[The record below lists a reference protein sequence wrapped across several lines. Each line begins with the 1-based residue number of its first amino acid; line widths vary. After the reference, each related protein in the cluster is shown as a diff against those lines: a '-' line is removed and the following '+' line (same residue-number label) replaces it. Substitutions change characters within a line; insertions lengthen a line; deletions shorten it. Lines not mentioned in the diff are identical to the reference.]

1 MPVMAGP
8 EMTEAAIAD
17 CLAQSVPTRVLV
29 ILQGV
34 SGSFRDRLEAIAE
47 QEPRLLIWSHDP
59 CLPSLSAT
67 WNRALQF
74 VWGCGGEEALVV
86 NNDLRIDACTVLTL
100 KLVMAEEQ
108 ALFVSAVGVT
118 QEQYDTFQKA
128 PGITV
133 RTMADQKGGPDF
145 SCFLISRRG
154 HWKYP
159 FDEAF
164 IPAFCEDLD
173 MHRRYMLGGDGDQI
187 FSVNLPFWHLGGG
200 SQTIKTMT
208 PEARQQHEARIGISR
223 KHYEAKWGGP
233 VNQER
238 YTIPFDAASAQDG
251 VTTPELQRLIQGGGD
266 VVPHE
271 ITTHGPV
278 MLPTRQQELQA
289 RVAAGELLSDREND
303 ELQHGL

>member
-47 QEPRLLIWSHDP
+47 QEPRLLIWAHDP

-86 NNDLRIDACTVLTL
+86 NNDVRLDERTVSCLQAILTWP
-100 KLVMAEEQ
+100 KKDN
-108 ALFVSAVGVT
+108 LFVSAVGVT
-118 QEQYDTFQKA
+118 EQQFAERPDPLFPQAAHPGDSIPELEAVYDSLS
-128 PGITV
+128 
-133 RTMADQKGGPDF
+133 KGGPDF

-173 MHRRYMLGGDGDQI
+173 MHRRYMLGGDGDTI

-223 KHYEAKWGGP
+223 AHYEKKWGGP

-238 YTIPFDAASAQDG
+238 YTIPFDKSTEQDG
-251 VTTPELQRLIQGGGD
+251 VTTPELQRAVQGNAPGSIEAVLATFKD
-266 VVPHE
+266 E
-271 ITTHGPV
+271 EGP
-278 MLPTRQQELQA
+278 LPGE
-289 RVAAGELLSDREND
+289 AAYGLSS
-303 ELQHGL
+303 